1 MAATERELELLDN
14 YLGNRMG
21 GQEKSTFERALE
33 SDPAL
38 KKEFEFQQQLI
49 NGIRRKRALELKK
62 SLSEIAVPAGA
73 GSTWATKASLAVI
86 AGAVALSVYFGLR
99 KSEPENTPAINSQQ
113 QTQTSEQP
121 KEQPALTQ
129 PQEPASQ
136 TTENAVANKET
147 AKPSGKE
154 QATETPAPVTHPKP
168 DVFDPSQELENEAS
182 ESTPRINEENTS
194 TETSSGTISSSSI
207 IVETDNSNKK
217 LNFHYQ
223 FKDGKLFLY
232 GSFEKNLYEILEFF
246 SNNKRTVFLF
256 YNSNYYLLNEKQTK
270 PAALKAIADPVLLK
284 KLKEYREGN

>member
-1 MAATERELELLDN
+1 MATERELELLDN

-21 GQEKSTFERALE
+21 SQERSAFERALE
-33 SDPAL
+33 SDPTL
-38 KKEFEFQQQLI
+38 KKEFDFQQQLI
-49 NGIRRKRALELKK
+49 NGIRRERALELKK
-62 SLSEIAVPAGA
+62 SLSEIAVPASA
-73 GSTWATKASLAVI
+73 GGTWATKASLVVI

-99 KSEPENTPAINSQQ
+99 KSEPENTTVTNSQQ
-113 QTQTSEQP
+113 QTQSSDQP
-121 KEQPALTQ
+121 KEQPVLTQ
-129 PQEPASQ
+129 PQAPASE
-136 TTENAVANKET
+136 TTDNAVVNKEIV
-147 AKPSGKE
+147 KPSGKE
-154 QATETPAPVTHPKP
+154 QVTETTASVTHPKP

-182 ESTPRINEENTS
+182 ESTPRIEENTN
-194 TETSSGTISSSSI
+194 TETSSGTVSSSSI

-270 PAALKAIADPVLLK
+270 PAALKPIADPVLLK
-284 KLKEYREGN
+284 KLTEYREGN